1 MGRVLKQCLRRNIV
15 ILLMIVSIPLTISI
29 SSTIPVASSIFQN
42 QEALAQDTSTLTR
55 PVSSFLTYHNSTYGV
70 IVQYPSDWI
79 YKGSEDMPNANNNK
93 ISGQVQPIVTFAP
106 QDKNIHTLV
115 TIGTVNLPSVFKS
128 IRIENMSSFASL
140 VIDSIR
146 HSTPGFQLIE
156 SSTTSVKTGR
166 TTTTAAI
173 ADDRSLSNDGVAST
187 SIPAQ
192 KIVYTAAGP
201 VHNTMAVYAL
211 KGDKAYFISYLT
223 ETDSIYSSY
232 FPIAQKMIDSFQI
245 VNVNSKPA
253 TANISTKAPQNITA
267 ATTSNT
273 KPKMITAPPTS
284 NTPNISMQQHP
295 KESRFLTYINSTYGI
310 KIQFPSNWIYKG
322 SETSNDSVQ
331 GIATFTSP
339 DVLTSSSNKSLV
351 VLTVG
356 IEKLP
361 YHNIPLDVYTNL
373 TINNLRKSD
382 AGFRLFASNEISLA
396 GIKPAHKLIFTS
408 HTMPNTMAVYGIKG
422 DKAYVID
429 YIAGS
434 EATYSNYLPLAQ
446 KMMSSFQIVN
456 STTSATQTNPN
467 NNNTRE
473 KPAIT
478 LTPPTSYFTTSS
490 NTGASNA
497 SSQKRIAELKAAQ
510 EQLLLAWDHTSFQD
524 QLDTFVN
531 SADGYGVYEEHKSN
545 VFKPGEPIVLYVEP
559 VGFTHIPISAGTGPT
574 NNTKLY
580 LINMTAS
587 IIVSDKQGNVL
598 LGRENIPLL
607 SVISHN
613 KNTELFMNLRVTQSS
628 PFPAGDYVVTYT
640 VTDVPSGKN
649 FKIVKDIVI
658 AGGSSNSNSNNLA
671 ALPRESK
678 GPRSPLSSPANQ
690 NHTSVSVTE
699 APCPYGLPRQL
710 NGVCPII
717 PEIP

>member
-1 MGRVLKQCLRRNIV
+1 MRRVLKQCLRRNIV
-15 ILLMIVSIPLTISI
+15 ILLLIVSIPLTISI
-29 SSTIPVASSIFQN
+29 FSTIPVDSSIFRN
-42 QEALAQDTSTLTR
+42 QEALAQDTATLTR
-55 PVSSFLTYHNSTYGV
+55 PISNFLTYHNSTYGV

-79 YKGSEDMPNANNNK
+79 YKGSENMSDATNNK

-128 IRIENMSSFASL
+128 IRVENMSSFASL
-140 VIDSIR
+140 VIDGIR
-146 HSTPGFQLIE
+146 QSTPGFQLIE
-156 SSTTSVKTGR
+156 SSTTTVKTGP

-173 ADDRSLSNDGVAST
+173 AGDSSLSNDGVAST

-223 ETDSIYSSY
+223 ETDSIYSNY
-232 FPIAQKMIDSFQI
+232 LPIAQKMIDSFQI

-253 TANISTKAPQNITA
+253 TGNSSTKAPENITTA
-267 ATTSNT
+267 ITSNT
-273 KPKMITAPPTS
+273 KPKTITVPPTS
-284 NTPNISMQQHP
+284 NNPTISIQQHP
-295 KESRFLTYINSTYGI
+295 KESTFLTYINSTYGI

-331 GIATFTSP
+331 GIVTFTSP
-339 DVLTSSSNKSLV
+339 EVLTSSSNKSLV
-351 VLTVG
+351 VLTAG

-382 AGFRLFASNEISLA
+382 AGFRLLASNEISLA
-396 GIKPAHKLIFTS
+396 GINPAHKIIFTS
-408 HTMPNTMAVYGIKG
+408 HTMPYTMAVYGIKG

-434 EATYSNYLPLAQ
+434 EATYSNYLPIAQ
-446 KMMSSFQIVN
+446 KMIDSFQIVN
-456 STTSATQTNPN
+456 STSSATQTNPN
-467 NNNTRE
+467 NNNTKE
-473 KPAIT
+473 KPTIT
-478 LTPPTSYFTTSS
+478 LTPSTSYSTTSS
-490 NTGASNA
+490 NTAASNA
-497 SSQKRIAELKAAQ
+497 SSQKRIAELKAAR
-510 EQLLLAWDHTSFQD
+510 EQLLLAWDHTTFQD
-524 QLDTFVN
+524 QFDTFVN
-531 SADGYGVYEEHKSN
+531 SADGYGVYKEHKSN

-559 VGFTHIPISAGTGPT
+559 VGFTHMPVSGGSGPT

-587 IIVSDKQGNVL
+587 IMLSDKQGNVL

-628 PFPAGDYVVTYT
+628 AFPAGDYVVTYT
-640 VTDVPSGKN
+640 ITDVPSGKS

-658 AGGSSNSNSNNLA
+658 AGGSNSNSNNLA
-671 ALPRESK
+671 ALPRESR

-690 NHTSVSVTE
+690 NHTSLSATE

-710 NGVCPII
+710 NGICPII